1 MILTNILNK
10 INIVYFKQYFSILK
24 CFKVGTFMPRSK
36 QVDKRLILLLLL
48 SIILLITIL
57 VADSFLDAD
66 LRAISL
72 ALLFLTIVFG
82 VSVIAS
88 IAFGFPAPSKLMFKC
103 LSCKKKY
110 PYQETKCPYC
120 GKIRA
125 CSLCNNLFTSKKE
138 VWNCPFCG
146 EPYHREE
153 VMKLVEV
160 GTYTCLK
167 CKSIIGRED
176 FLSKIKAET
185 LQKKKKDKKKK
196 KKEKLEGRKRKKRN
210 IKRRMKKKRD

>member
-1 MILTNILNK
+1 
-10 INIVYFKQYFSILK
+10 
-24 CFKVGTFMPRSK
+24 MPRSK

-48 SIILLITIL
+48 SIIMLINALIL
-57 VADSFLDAD
+57 DNFLDAD

-72 ALLFLTIVFG
+72 GLLFLTIIFG
-82 VSVIAS
+82 VSTISS